1 MKIEIGQVITQIISF
16 LLMLWI
22 LGRYAWKPIMGTLDD
37 RKDKIASDFKKIEDE
52 QRKVAEMMLE
62 YQAKLEGLEKS
73 AKEEFQRAIEE
84 AKVQSQ
90 KIQDE
95 AHQEARMLLVKAQ
108 EDIQKEIMHAHI
120 QLKKDLVGMVL
131 ASTEKVLDKNHD
143 QETGKKLLEEI
154 GNYVEAN

>member
-22 LGRYAWKPIMGTLDD
+22 LGRYAWKPIMGTLDE
-37 RKDKIASDFKKIEDE
+37 RKNKIAFDFKKIEDE
-52 QRKVAEMMLE
+52 QRKVAEMMQE

-73 AKEEFQRAIEE
+73 AQDAFQRAIEE

-95 AHQEARMLLVKAQ
+95 AHQQARMLLVKAQ

-154 GNYVEAN
+154 GNTVEAN